1 MWSVCECVCG
11 AVIVLDWKLCQLRA
25 YRPYRRVVINYSNR
39 VRVCF
44 CVHFLILPTHN
55 SPLSTCVF
63 VLYPLPSLHPT
74 QPTKTTVC
82 QPCFII
88 FCSLFQSKILFFS
101 HPFLASL
108 SEPHWGHLH
117 EHWCLISA
125 YRGGKKLRFW
135 INIADDTF
143 SISLQQ
149 SFVTVATCVKIMIFD
164 INSRIPLFFPLLR
177 SLSDV
182 PREKT
187 RASFNHTF
195 SCSVGLIRREGIR
208 IQKKSVWQ

>member
-1 MWSVCECVCG
+1 MLTTELLLTIVTECVCVFVFTSLSFSHIT
-11 AVIVLDWKLCQLRA
+11 ALCLPVSL
-25 YRPYRRVVINYSNR
+25 YSIPYPPFI
-39 VRVCF
+39 
-44 CVHFLILPTHN
+44 
-55 SPLSTCVF
+55 PLSQPKLQCVSPVSSF
-63 VLYPLPSLHPT
+63 SVHSF
-74 QPTKTTVC
+74 KVR
-82 QPCFII
+82 
-88 FCSLFQSKILFFS
+88 SFFF
-101 HPFLASL
+101 HPFLTSL

-125 YRGGKKLRFW
+125 YRRKKKLSFW